1 MTTAKTAAEHGSAEA
16 ATLERMNRPLRE
28 VDPEIAEIIEL
39 EARRQAIGLELIP
52 SENLVS
58 EAVMEAAGSVLTNK
72 YAEGYPGKRYYG
84 GCEFVDRAEQLAI
97 DRAKQLFGAEHAN
110 VQAHSGTQANISVY
124 MTALQPG
131 DTVLGM
137 NLAHGGH
144 LTHGHP
150 LNFSGKTYTFIAYG
164 VRKDS
169 ETIDY
174 DEIERLAAEHKPKM
188 IVAGASAYSRIIDFE
203 RMARIAASA
212 GAVFFVDM
220 AHIAGLVAAGVHP
233 SPVPHADFVS
243 TTTHK
248 TLRGPRA
255 GLVLCR
261 QKWAKELD
269 RITFPGTQG
278 GPLMHT
284 IAAKAVCLKEAMQP
298 EFREY
303 QRQVV
308 ANAKGLAAGMARRGF
323 RIVSGGT
330 DNHLF
335 LVDLHSRGLT
345 GKDAQASL
353 DRATITVNKN
363 AIPFDPTPP
372 MTAGGIRLGSPAVT
386 TRGMREPEMEQI
398 AGWICDVLARVGD
411 AATEQRVRGEVAE
424 LTSHYPLYVRRWR
437 AAALQA

>member
-1 MTTAKTAAEHGSAEA
+1 MSNTKQSTEQTRMDR
-16 ATLERMNRPLRE
+16 ATLDRMNRPLRE
-28 VDPEIAEIIEL
+28 ADPQIAEILEL
-39 EARRQAIGLELIP
+39 EARRQATGLELIP

-58 EAVMEAAGSVLTNK
+58 EAVLEAVGSVLTNK

-124 MTALQPG
+124 MAALQPG

-150 LNFSGKTYTFIAYG
+150 LNFSGKTYKFIAYG

-188 IVAGASAYSRIIDFE
+188 IVAGASAYSRIIEFE
-203 RMARIAASA
+203 RMAGIAASV
-212 GAVFFVDM
+212 GAIFFVDM

-255 GLVLCR
+255 GLVLCK

-284 IAAKAVCLKEAMQP
+284 IAAKAVCLREAMQP

-303 QRQVV
+303 QKQVV
-308 ANAKGLAAGMARRGF
+308 ANARALAGGIARRGF

-386 TRGMREPEMEQI
+386 TRGMREPEMERV

-411 AATEQRVRGEVAE
+411 AGTEQSVRSQVAE
-424 LTSHYPLYVRRWR
+424 LTSRFPLYMRRWR
-437 AAALQA
+437 AAEA

>member
-1 MTTAKTAAEHGSAEA
+1 MSSSRQAAEHSSADRA
-16 ATLERMNRPLRE
+16 FERMNRPLSN
-28 VDPEIAEIIEL
+28 VDPEIAEILEQ
-39 EARRQAIGLELIP
+39 EARRQAVGLELIP

-58 EAVMEAAGSVLTNK
+58 EAVLEAVGSVLTNK

-124 MTALQPG
+124 MAALQPG

-150 LNFSGKTYTFIAYG
+150 LNFSGKTYKFIAYG
-164 VRKDS
+164 VRKDT

-174 DEIERLAAEHKPKM
+174 DEIHRLAAEHKPKM

-203 RMARIAASA
+203 RMAQTAAA
-212 GAVFFVDM
+212 VGAVFFVDM

-233 SPVPHADFVS
+233 SPIPHADFVS

-284 IAAKAVCLKEAMQP
+284 IAAKAVSLKEAMQP
-298 EFREY
+298 DFREY
-303 QRQVV
+303 QKQVV
-308 ANAKGLAAGMARRGF
+308 ANAKALAAGMAQRGF

-386 TRGMREPEMEQI
+386 TRGMCEPEMQQI
-398 AGWICDVLARVGD
+398 AGWICDVLEHLGD
-411 AATEQRVRGEVAE
+411 ATTEQRVRGEVSRLTAE
-424 LTSHYPLYVRRWR
+424 FPLYVRRWR
-437 AAALQA
+437 AVAGTA